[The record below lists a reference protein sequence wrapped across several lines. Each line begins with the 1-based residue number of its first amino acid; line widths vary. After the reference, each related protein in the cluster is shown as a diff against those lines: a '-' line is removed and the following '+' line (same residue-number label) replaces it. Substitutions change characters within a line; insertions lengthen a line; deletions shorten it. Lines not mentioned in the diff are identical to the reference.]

1 MAISERPV
9 PKVAASVAATVVMMT
24 VVHACD
30 TGETPRTS
38 EMPAPETET
47 PAQES
52 AAPLQVPND
61 DVGRARMPEVSLRR
75 MSLSLPAPE
84 YPTSSINTGTTG
96 MAVAS
101 IVIDTDGSV
110 ESVELLESPDAGEAV
125 EAALRDALFSPIEHE
140 GTPLKVEGVMTYHFL
155 IGDSGAQVLSPEAFS
170 TLGAGG
176 ERSDASAAP
185 DGSNTEGRR
194 MVAPEN

>member
-1 MAISERPV
+1 MAAV
-9 PKVAASVAATVVMMT
+9 VVMMT
-24 VVHACD
+24 IVHACG
-30 TGETPRTS
+30 TGDTPRTS
-38 EMPAPETET
+38 EMSAPETET

-61 DVGRARMPEVSLRR
+61 DVGRARMLEVSLRR
-75 MSLSLPAPE
+75 MSRSLPAPE
-84 YPTSSINTGTTG
+84 YPTSSINSGTTG

-110 ESVELLESPDAGEAV
+110 ESVELLESPDAAIGEAV
-125 EAALRDALFSPIEHE
+125 EAALRDALFLPIEHE

-170 TLGAGG
+170 TRGAGG
-176 ERSDASAAP
+176 ERTDASAAP
-185 DGSNTEGRR
+185 DGSNTEARR